1 MKINLK
7 EISYLLI
14 NRIPRSLIGKYI
26 SHNLVKLHW
35 GRNLNN
41 FGDCLQPY
49 IAKHYG
55 LLPVYVPTKSK
66 ADIIMQGS
74 ILQLIDPNYNGY
86 ILGTG
91 GDDFNYSF
99 PRAKVIAVRGKLT
112 KRNITPPS
120 DDIILGDLGLLMANI
135 FPSVEEK
142 KYKLGIVLHFVDIN
156 TLVEK
161 QYSQNFK
168 NNKVLFIN
176 VLQSPKKVIRQIKQ
190 CENIISSSLHG
201 LIIADCFGI
210 PNIRIVNRDT
220 MPTHF
225 YDYKFE
231 DYYSSLEVKS
241 DFLEVDGSE
250 SIKDLI
256 DSCKLRNPRKVS
268 DLIAGLDNAMKN
280 LAIKFKKRG

>member
-280 LAIKFKKRG
+280 LAIKLKKRG